1 MTRFLLVRHALTD
14 MVGHRLSGRMTGV
27 HLSAEGVGQ
36 SERLARRLQTER
48 IEAIYSSPLERA
60 LETAAPLNMP
70 LQVCAAATELDF
82 GEWTGRRIDELADDP
97 VWQRFNSHRASTRIP
112 GGETMAEAQTR
123 MVNELESLRAKH
135 EGETV
140 AMVSHADV
148 IRAVVLH
155 ALEMRLDLFWRIEIS
170 PASVSVLEL
179 NDWGPKLLAL
189 NIT

>member
-1 MTRFLLVRHALTD
+1 
-14 MVGHRLSGRMTGV
+14 
-27 HLSAEGVGQ
+27 
-36 SERLARRLQTER
+36 
-48 IEAIYSSPLERA
+48 
-60 LETAAPLNMP
+60 
-70 LQVCAAATELDF
+70 
-82 GEWTGRRIDELADDP
+82 
-97 VWQRFNSHRASTRIP
+97 
-112 GGETMAEAQTR
+112 MAEAQTR